1 MSEPSKQLYIQDI
14 PHQVTIYIESEIFT
28 LLAAQTTKNIQ
39 QQVRNFTL

>member
-1 MSEPSKQLYIQDI
+1 MSQPSKQLYIQDI
-14 PHQVTIYIESEIFT
+14 PHQVNIYMKSEIFA